1 MLSFV
6 LLAAVLTVA
15 VVAVIAVP
23 LLRRGPAQAGEPAT
37 WSALAAAGV
46 LVVGSAVLYV
56 CWSNWLWHAPPAA
69 DSPQGM
75 VAHLARRLE
84 QDPQNRD
91 GWLMLG
97 RSYIVLQEYPLALR
111 AFERADRLSGGRDA
125 EALTGEAEALAM
137 SDPTELDGRAG
148 RLIEQALAL
157 DPQSGKA
164 LLFGAAT
171 AARRG
176 DLPLARQRFAKL
188 LTENPP
194 ANVRPFIE
202 QQIVLLDQELARRAG
217 AASAA
222 GTAPAAGGTS
232 SGAGAGASVRVRI
245 TLAPSMAAT
254 YGSAPLF
261 VFVRDP
267 SRPGPP
273 LAVKRLASEFPQT
286 VELTAGDSMMPGRE
300 FAAGESVQVVARI
313 ARSGNPVGASGDPF
327 GEAAYR
333 VGKDQLVGVV
343 IDHVVP

>member
-1 MLSFV
+1 MLGFV
-6 LLAAVLTVA
+6 LLAAALTAA

-23 LLRRGPAQAGEPAT
+23 LLKRGSAEAGEPAH
-37 WSALAAAGV
+37 WSALAAAGL
-46 LVVGSAVLYV
+46 LVIGSAVLYV
-56 CWSNWLWHAPPAA
+56 CWSNWPWQAAPAA
-69 DSPQGM
+69 DSPQTM

-84 QDPQNRD
+84 SDPRNRD

-97 RSYIVLQEYPLALR
+97 RSYIVLKEYPLALR

-164 LLFGAAT
+164 LLFGAAI

-188 LTENPP
+188 LSESPP

-202 QQIVLLDQELARRAG
+202 QQIVVLDQELARRAG
-217 AASAA
+217 APSAA
-222 GTAPAAGGTS
+222 GTAPAPGSTA

-245 TLAPSMAAT
+245 TLAPSMAAS

-273 LAVKRLASEFPQT
+273 LAVKRLTSEFPQT
-286 VELTAGDSMMPGRE
+286 VELTAGDSMTPGRE

-327 GEAAYR
+327 GEVAYR

-343 IDHVVP
+343 IDHVIP

>member
-1 MLSFV
+1 MLGFV
-6 LLAAVLTVA
+6 LLAAALTVA
-15 VVAVIAVP
+15 VVAVISVP
-23 LLRRGPAQAGEPAT
+23 LLRRGSAEAGEPAP
-37 WSALAAAGV
+37 WSALAAAGL

-56 CWSNWLWHAPPAA
+56 CWSNWPWQAAPAA
-69 DSPQGM
+69 DSPQTM

-84 QDPQNRD
+84 SDPQNRD

-97 RSYIVLQEYPLALR
+97 RSYIVLKEYPLALR

-157 DPQSGKA
+157 DPESGKA
-164 LLFGAAT
+164 LLFGAAI

-176 DLPLARQRFAKL
+176 DLPLARQRFVKL
-188 LTENPP
+188 LAENPP

-202 QQIVLLDQELARRAG
+202 QQIVVLDQELARR
-217 AASAA
+217 
-222 GTAPAAGGTS
+222 GG
-232 SGAGAGASVRVRI
+232 GAGPAPRGGGATASVPAGASVRVRV
-245 TLAPSMAAT
+245 TLAPGLAGA
-254 YGSAPLF
+254 YASAPLF

-267 SRPGPP
+267 TRPGPP
-273 LAVKRLASEFPQT
+273 LAVKRLVSEFPQT
-286 VELTAGDSMMPGRE
+286 VQLTPGDSVMPGRE
-300 FAAGESVQVVARI
+300 FSAGESVQVVARI

-327 GEAAYR
+327 GETSYK
-333 VGKDQLVGVV
+333 VGKDGLVAVV